1 MKDLLTTLENRR
13 TIREF
18 TDERIDEKTIQT
30 ILDALMHSPTSNGLQ
45 QASIIRIT
53 DEEKKKQ
60 IAEVG
65 NQEYIARVPELF
77 IFIADHYRNFR
88 LIRDFGRNYDTTSNV
103 DIFVQGL
110 NDAVILATNMVS
122 IVESMDL
129 GAFFIGSIMND
140 TEKMIEILDL
150 PKLTFPVVGVGFGHP
165 NQSPQ
170 MKPKMPKELRVF
182 ENTYTHFEDYK
193 ETFHDYDEEMT
204 TYYDLRDAN
213 RRVDSFSDQVYKKTL
228 NSLEKRNKFL
238 EVARKNS
245 YKL

>member
-60 IAEVG
+60 IAKVG

-110 NDAVILATNMVS
+110 NDAMILATNMVS

-150 PKLTFPVVGVGFGHP
+150 PKLTYPVVGVGFGHP

-193 ETFHDYDEEMT
+193 ETFKDYDEEMT

-213 RRVDSFSDQVYKKTL
+213 RRVDCFSDQVYKKTL